1 MDVLGKDDLVAGL
14 IKNGKLSKEAADQ
27 ALTSAIR
34 ALRQGLI
41 EGKRV
46 VLPEFATL
54 QIAEQRARIVRDPK
68 TGHQYISPATKF
80 VSIIPDSSFQE
91 QIDQTKL
98 AAILLAVPLNDSFA
112 KVIDFHF
119 SRVGWK
125 VLVVDSVQKCRKIL
139 EDGAAYLC
147 IVDYAMPGAQE
158 LVRLVKAERK
168 TSLMPIIV
176 LFPKGRDPER
186 ADEFRVCGDEHLVEP
201 FEVYTLLML
210 AESELARSSEE
221 EVIFD
226 QQVCLQ
232 FPTTEENLTAAGQFA
247 ADLFSSS
254 GLDDEKQVALNAAFR
269 EAILNAAQHGN
280 RYNKRTQIKVLYLLD
295 KQKVTIVVTDE
306 GQGFNHNM
314 YMQRSESGDAVS
326 AARERYEQGRL
337 GGLGIMLM
345 LRCTD
350 HLEYN
355 EKGNQITLTKL
366 R

>member
-1 MDVLGKDDLVAGL
+1 
-14 IKNGKLSKEAADQ
+14 
-27 ALTSAIR
+27 
-34 ALRQGLI
+34 
-41 EGKRV
+41 
-46 VLPEFATL
+46 
-54 QIAEQRARIVRDPK
+54 
-68 TGHQYISPATKF
+68 
-80 VSIIPDSSFQE
+80 
-91 QIDQTKL
+91 
-98 AAILLAVPLNDSFA
+98 
-112 KVIDFHF
+112 
-119 SRVGWK
+119 
-125 VLVVDSVQKCRKIL
+125 
-139 EDGAAYLC
+139 
-147 IVDYAMPGAQE
+147 
-158 LVRLVKAERK
+158 
-168 TSLMPIIV
+168 V

-226 QQVCLQ
+226 QQVCIQ
-232 FPTTEENLTAAGQFA
+232 FPTNEENLTTAGQFL
-247 ADLFSSS
+247 ADVLSYS

-280 RYNKRTQIKVLYLLD
+280 RYNPRTQVKVLYLLG
-295 KQKVTIVVTDE
+295 KQKVTVVVTDE
-306 GQGFNHNM
+306 GQGFNHSV
-314 YMQRSESGDAVS
+314 YMKRSESGDAVS

-350 HLEYN
+350 QLEYN

>member
-1 MDVLGKDDLVAGL
+1 MDVLGKDDLVASL
-14 IKNGKLSKEAADQ
+14 IEDGKLSKEAADK
-27 ALTSAIR
+27 ALTNAIKT
-34 ALRQGLI
+34 LRQGLI
-41 EGKRV
+41 QGKRV
-46 VLPEFATL
+46 ILPEFATL
-54 QIAEQRARIVRDPK
+54 QIAEQKARIVRDPK

-80 VSIIPDSSFQE
+80 VSIIPESSFQQE
-91 QIDQTKL
+91 IDRTKL
-98 AAILLAVPLNDSFA
+98 AAILLAVPRNDSFA
-112 KVIDFHF
+112 KVVDFHF
-119 SRVGWK
+119 SRVGWR
-125 VLVVDSVQKCRKIL
+125 VLVVDSVEKCSKIL

-147 IVDYAMPGAQE
+147 IVDYAMSGAQD
-158 LVRLVKAERK
+158 LVRVLKTQRS
-168 TSLMPIIV
+168 TSLMPVIV

-226 QQVCLQ
+226 QQVCIQ
-232 FPTTEENLTAAGQFA
+232 FPTNEENLTTAGQFL
-247 ADLFSSS
+247 ADVLSYS

-280 RYNKRTQIKVLYLLD
+280 RYNPRTQVKVLYLLG
-295 KQKVTIVVTDE
+295 KQKVTVVVTDE
-306 GQGFNHNM
+306 GQGFNHSV
-314 YMQRSESGDAVS
+314 YMKRSESGDAVS

-350 HLEYN
+350 QLEYN